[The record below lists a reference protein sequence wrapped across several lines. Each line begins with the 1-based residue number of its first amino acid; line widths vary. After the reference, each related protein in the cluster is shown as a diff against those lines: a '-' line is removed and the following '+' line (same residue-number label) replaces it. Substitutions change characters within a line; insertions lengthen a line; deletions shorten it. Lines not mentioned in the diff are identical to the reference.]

1 MTRKKGKAGATFV
14 VVLALCGAVLV
25 TTNPDGT
32 AYEQYLRTE
41 VLKDAGRQKDT
52 RKRIVEAVLSTIL
65 PGMVTAVTRRQ
76 DYVLWSYYVSDIGI
90 ERVETIGILGNFYV
104 LSRYGVRQ

>member
-1 MTRKKGKAGATFV
+1 MAKKKGKARATLV
-14 VVLALCGAVLV
+14 VVLALCGAVLA

-41 VLKDAGRQKDT
+41 ILKDAGRQKDT
-52 RKRIVEAVLSTIL
+52 RKRIVEVVLSTVL
-65 PGMVTAVTRRQ
+65 PGMVTTVTRRQ

-90 ERVETIGILGNFYV
+90 ERIETVGILGNFYV
-104 LSRYGVRQ
+104 LNRYGIRQ